1 MAIYHLHMQT
11 ISRSDGRSAVAA
23 AAYRAA
29 SRLTAADGRVFDF
42 RRKQG
47 VMARQIFVPE
57 GSPSISRQDLWLLA
71 ENTEKRKNSTLAR
84 EMDMAI
90 PVELTQQER
99 FKLAA
104 QFCKWLAQKYQVAVD
119 CCMHRKDKNDPRENP
134 HIHVMFTTRC
144 YSQDGT
150 LGAKTREL
158 DDLKT
163 RKTHLLHIRERWA
176 NFCNEY
182 LQFYGEI
189 IDHRSFKDQG
199 IDALPQIHVGSAAT
213 TMARRGLETERGAL
227 NQEIEKNNSEILQ
240 LQQEIEN
247 VRCLENGSGRECTEG
262 TQKHGAS
269 DSELSEE
276 TSTGGGQQRLGAGF
290 GGYGFGTQGTGG
302 SKRSTPENGQGGNTA
317 IPFSAKPGGTA
328 GSSGA
333 RPRPTED
340 GRSSSA
346 APKKRTEQ
354 VAKMEMLA
362 QSCANISMEIH
373 DDVHALVEA
382 ANLRCL
388 ERSSGTRPRVVEDGR
403 SAAATHA
410 NRNERVATL
419 EALAHS
425 CVSTFREIHNDIHAL
440 VEVANLRCIGNCIR
454 QHRFQRLKGRGLE
467 SMVECGRVVKE
478 ILHAVDRV
486 NAQAIHQALLFS
498 TPSPSARL
506 ITIDGKAKNIIAVS
520 REIQQEILAAVDCK
534 NVQYIQDYL
543 KKTRLTQLKASCLE
557 LRVECDLTIREIFEA
572 TDRLD
577 AQFIGQW
584 LARHSQS
591 QLLVRQE
598 KVSPVR
604 SHSSGILRIN
614 LDDPE
619 PPQWTG
625 ANGVIRINLD
635 DPPPSELNPA
645 EGASDNPDDVA
656 TDNAPK

>member
-11 ISRSDGRSAVAA
+11 ISRADGRSAVAA

-29 SRLTAADGRVFDF
+29 SRLIVADGRVFDF

-47 VMARQIFVPE
+47 VVARQIFVPD

-104 QFCKWLAQKYQVAVD
+104 QFCHWLAQEYQVAVD
-119 CCMHRKDKNDPRENP
+119 CCMHRKDKNDPQENP
-134 HIHVMFTTRC
+134 HIHVMLTTRH
-144 YSQDGT
+144 YTPEGT

-163 RKTHLLHIRERWA
+163 RKTHLLRIREKWA
-176 NFCNEY
+176 DFCNEF

-213 TMARRGLETERGAL
+213 TMVRRGLETERGTL
-227 NQEIEKNNSEILQ
+227 NRNVQNTNSEILQ

-247 VRCLENGSGRECTEG
+247 AKCLGNGSGSECTEG

-269 DSELSEE
+269 DNELSEDIGA
-276 TSTGGGQQRLGAGF
+276 GGSQQRLGAGF

-302 SKRSTPENGQGGNTA
+302 SKNSTPENEQGGNTA
-317 IPFSAKPGGTA
+317 IPFYTNTGGTP
-328 GSSGA
+328 GSAGA
-333 RPRPTED
+333 RPRPIEN
-340 GRSSSA
+340 GRP
-346 APKKRTEQ
+346 APFARTSQ
-354 VAKMEMLA
+354 
-362 QSCANISMEIH
+362 
-373 DDVHALVEA
+373 
-382 ANLRCL
+382 
-388 ERSSGTRPRVVEDGR
+388 T
-403 SAAATHA
+403 
-410 NRNERVATL
+410 ERVATL

-440 VEVANLRCIGNCIR
+440 VEVANLRCLERSSGTRPRVVEDGRSASATHANRNERVATLEALAHSCVSPFREIHNDIHAFIEVANLRCIGNCIR

-506 ITIDGKAKNIIAVS
+506 ITIDEKAKNIIAVS
-520 REIQQEILAAVDCK
+520 QDIQQEILAAVDCK

-584 LARHSQS
+584 LGRHNLPR
-591 QLLVRQE
+591 LLVGKE

-604 SHSSGILRIN
+604 SHNPGIIRIN

-625 ANGVIRINLD
+625 SNGVIRINLD

>member
-11 ISRSDGRSAVAA
+11 ISRADGRSAVAA

-47 VMARQIFVPE
+47 VVAQQIFVPE
-57 GSPSISRQDLWLLA
+57 GRPPIDRQDLWLMA
-71 ENTEKRKNSTLAR
+71 EKTETRKNSTLAR

-90 PVELTQQER
+90 PVELIKEER

-104 QFCKWLAQKYQVAVD
+104 QFCHWLAQEYQVAVD
-119 CCMHRKDKNDPRENP
+119 CCMHRKDKNDPQENP
-134 HIHVMFTTRC
+134 HLHVMFTTRH
-144 YSQDGT
+144 YMPEGT

-163 RKTHLLHIRERWA
+163 RKAHLLRIREKWA
-176 NFCNEY
+176 DFCNEY

-227 NQEIEKNNSEILQ
+227 NRDIQNTNSEILQ

-247 VRCLENGSGRECTEG
+247 AKCLENGSGRECTEG

-276 TSTGGGQQRLGAGF
+276 IRTGGGQQRLGAGF
-290 GGYGFGTQGTGG
+290 GTYGFGAQGTVG
-302 SKRSTPENGQGGNTA
+302 SKSSTTENGQGGNTA
-317 IPFSAKPGGTA
+317 ISFYTDTGGTS

-354 VAKMEMLA
+354 VAKMEVLA

-382 ANLRCL
+382 ANLRCF
-388 ERSSGTRPRVVEDGR
+388 ENS
-403 SAAATHA
+403 
-410 NRNERVATL
+410 
-419 EALAHS
+419 
-425 CVSTFREIHNDIHAL
+425 IH
-440 VEVANLRCIGNCIR
+440 
-454 QHRFQRLKGRGLE
+454 QHHFQRLKGRGIE

-506 ITIDGKAKNIIAVS
+506 ITIDEKAKNIIAVS
-520 REIQQEILAAVDCK
+520 QDIQQEILAAVDCK

>member
-1 MAIYHLHMQT
+1 
-11 ISRSDGRSAVAA
+11 
-23 AAYRAA
+23 
-29 SRLTAADGRVFDF
+29 
-42 RRKQG
+42 
-47 VMARQIFVPE
+47 VMARQIFVPD

-99 FKLAA
+99 LKLAT

-119 CCMHRKDKNDPRENP
+119 CCMHRKDKNDPQENP
-134 HIHVMFTTRC
+134 HLHVMFTTR
-144 YSQDGT
+144 YYMPEGT

-163 RKTHLLHIRERWA
+163 RKTHLLRIREKWA
-176 NFCNEY
+176 DFCNEY

-213 TMARRGLETERGAL
+213 TMACRGLETERGAL
-227 NQEIEKNNSEILQ
+227 NREIKKNNSEILQ

-247 VRCLENGSGRECTEG
+247 VRRLENGSGRECTEG

-276 TSTGGGQQRLGAGF
+276 ISTGGGQQRLGPGF

-302 SKRSTPENGQGGNTA
+302 SKSSTPENGQGGNTA
-317 IPFSAKPGGTA
+317 ISFYTDTGGTF

-340 GRSSSA
+340 GRSTPFA
-346 APKKRTEQ
+346 RTRQTKR
-354 VAKMEMLA
+354 VATMEALA
-362 QSCANISMEIH
+362 RRCVSTFREIH
-373 DDVHALVEA
+373 DDIHVLVEA
-382 ANLRCL
+382 ANLCCL

-403 SAAATHA
+403 SASATHA
-410 NRNERVATL
+410 NRNERVAPL
-419 EALAHS
+419 EALAHCCIS
-425 CVSTFREIHNDIHAL
+425 ISREIHENIHLL
-440 VEVANLRCIGNCIR
+440 VEAANLRCLENGIR
-454 QHRFQRLKGRGLE
+454 QHRFQRLKARCI
-467 SMVECGRVVKE
+467 ECMMEHDHITREIFNVVG
-478 ILHAVDRV
+478 RV

-506 ITIDGKAKNIIAVS
+506 ITIDEKAKNIIAVS
-520 REIQQEILAAVDCK
+520 QDIQQEILAAVDCK

-543 KKTRLTQLKASCLE
+543 KKTRLRQFKASCLE
-557 LRVECDLTIREIFEA
+557 IRVECDRTIRETFEA

-577 AQFIGQW
+577 AQFIEQW
-584 LARHSQS
+584 LGRHNQS
-591 QLLVRQE
+591 QLLVGKE

-604 SHSSGILRIN
+604 SHSPGIIRIN

-619 PPQWTG
+619 PPQW
-625 ANGVIRINLD
+625 AESNGVIRINLD

>member
-11 ISRSDGRSAVAA
+11 ISRADGRSAVAA

-47 VMARQIFVPE
+47 VVARQVFVPE
-57 GSPSISRQDLWLLA
+57 GCPSISRQDLWLLA

-90 PVELTQQER
+90 PVELNKEER
-99 FKLAA
+99 FKLTAK
-104 QFCKWLAQKYQVAVD
+104 FCRWLAQEYQVAVD
-119 CCMHRKDKNDPRENP
+119 CCMHRKDKNDLQENP
-134 HIHVMFTTRC
+134 HLHVMFTTRR
-144 YSQDGT
+144 YSQEGT

-163 RKTHLLHIRERWA
+163 RKAHLLRIREKWA
-176 NFCNEY
+176 DFCNEY

-227 NQEIEKNNSEILQ
+227 NRNIQNTNSEILQ

-247 VRCLENGSGRECTEG
+247 AKCLENGSGRECTEG

-276 TSTGGGQQRLGAGF
+276 IRTRGGQQRLGTGF
-290 GGYGFGTQGTGG
+290 GTYGFGAQGTVG
-302 SKRSTPENGQGGNTA
+302 SKSSTTENGQGGNTA
-317 IPFSAKPGGTA
+317 ISFYTDTGGTS

-333 RPRPTED
+333 RLRPTED

-362 QSCANISMEIH
+362 QSCASISMEIQ
-373 DDVHALVEA
+373 DDIY
-382 ANLRCL
+382 
-388 ERSSGTRPRVVEDGR
+388 T
-403 SAAATHA
+403 
-410 NRNERVATL
+410 
-419 EALAHS
+419 
-425 CVSTFREIHNDIHAL
+425 L
-440 VEVANLRCIGNCIR
+440 VEVTNLRCIGNCIR

-506 ITIDGKAKNIIAVS
+506 ITIDEKAKNIIAVS
-520 REIQQEILAAVDCK
+520 QDIQQEILAAVDCK

-584 LARHSQS
+584 LGRHNLPR
-591 QLLVRQE
+591 LLVGKE
-598 KVSPVR
+598 KVPPVR

-625 ANGVIRINLD
+625 SNGVIRINLD